1 MPMPAAVLFDM
12 DGTLT
17 DSEKLWSIALDE
29 LAASHGRA
37 LSTATREAMVGT
49 NMHVSMIMFHDDLGL
64 SHDGIIESVTW
75 LEARMATML
84 AVGAPWQP
92 GAREFLHAVRGAGLR
107 TALVTATARELT
119 ETLLDN
125 TLGRE
130 NFDASVCGEEAGAS
144 KPDPAPYV
152 RAAALLGVDP
162 RECLAVEDSPT
173 GLASAHA
180 AGCRVLAVP
189 SEVALVVPD
198 GVRVIDSLIAA
209 DLRLVESLMV

>member
-1 MPMPAAVLFDM
+1 MPAAVLFDM

-29 LAASHGRA
+29 LAATHGKT
-37 LSTATREAMVGT
+37 LSAHTREAMVGT
-49 NMHVSMIMFHDDLGL
+49 NMHVSMVMFHDDLGL
-64 SHDGIIESVTW
+64 PHEGMAASVVW
-75 LEARMATML
+75 LETRMAELL

-92 GAREFLHAVRGAGLR
+92 GAREFLLAVRAAGLP

-144 KPDPAPYV
+144 KPDPAPYL
-152 RAAALLGVDP
+152 RAAGLLGVDP
-162 RECLAVEDSPT
+162 RDCLAVEDSPT

-189 SEVALVVPD
+189 SEVALVVPE
-198 GVRVIDSLIAA
+198 GVHVIDSLIEA
-209 DLRLVESLMV
+209 DLDLVRALMV